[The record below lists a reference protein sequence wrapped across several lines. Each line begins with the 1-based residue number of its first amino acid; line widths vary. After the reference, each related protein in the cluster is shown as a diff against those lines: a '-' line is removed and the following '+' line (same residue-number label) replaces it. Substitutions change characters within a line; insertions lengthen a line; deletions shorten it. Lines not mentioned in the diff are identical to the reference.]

1 MDLKWHNR
9 IVNEFDLRLF
19 VTIMLGLF
27 ILGVGSLYS
36 FGYFD
41 MDVVGEVNNINIKR
55 CPNFNSKAFLLTG
68 GSSNPQTIEE
78 IEYETKRLNWL
89 CGGVK

>member
-1 MDLKWHNR
+1 MK
-9 IVNEFDLRLF
+9 EFDIELF
-19 VTIMLGLF
+19 VIIMAGLTVLF
-27 ILGVGSLYS
+27 FGSLYS
-36 FGYFD
+36 YGYFD
-41 MDVVGEVNNINIKR
+41 MDVVDEVNNINIKR

-89 CGGVK
+89 CGGAK